1 MIVRALAG
9 PGQPVTDLKAEEI
22 SIKTDGKDRKVQS
35 LTLVKVAGEAP
46 AATAAPAAAPAKPA
60 SNFPAPYATNSA
72 PEPSAAPAGG
82 REFLI
87 ILDEEGIGAG
97 REEPVR
103 KAIAQITAAAA
114 PSDRFGMISLRQ
126 GGFDIPASAPAAL
139 TDPLA
144 KFVGGGSQ
152 RETLDDLTCRSKRAL
167 STLSNALRASSA
179 GRTILLISP
188 GLPASPTGVQTM
200 RKTTGDAA
208 DSTFSD
214 LCQIR
219 TNDFD
224 ELSAAAMGSPA
235 NVYVLHY
242 MDGMANTANVRDAQQ
257 GLENITGTINGE
269 LLRLPGSAESIGRI
283 LSETNSYYIATLV
296 SGRPGSSSPH

>member
-1 MIVRALAG
+1 M
-9 PGQPVTDLKAEEI
+9 
-22 SIKTDGKDRKVQS
+22 
-35 LTLVKVAGEAP
+35 
-46 AATAAPAAAPAKPA
+46 
-60 SNFPAPYATNSA
+60 
-72 PEPSAAPAGG
+72 PAGG

-87 ILDEEGIGAG
+87 ILDEEGIGPG

-126 GGFDIPASAPAAL
+126 GGFDIQASAPAAL

-200 RKTTGDAA
+200 RG
-208 DSTFSD
+208 
-214 LCQIR
+214 
-219 TNDFD
+219 
-224 ELSAAAMGSPA
+224 
-235 NVYVLHY
+235 
-242 MDGMANTANVRDAQQ
+242 
-257 GLENITGTINGE
+257 
-269 LLRLPGSAESIGRI
+269 
-283 LSETNSYYIATLV
+283 
-296 SGRPGSSSPH
+296 